1 MRLKYQMRGLGIG
14 VIVTAILMGVSTGH
28 GIPLTDAEIRA
39 RASELGMVDS
49 NSLKLT
55 DVEAVS
61 TPKPDGKQE
70 GSSEPEGD
78 GVLPRSDGGEPEGD
92 GVLSG
97 SDGGEPEG
105 DGILSGS
112 DGSEPEGDGVLSGS
126 DGGEPEGDG
135 VLSGSDGSG
144 DGEDGMGTQKSDSAG
159 TEDGD
164 VPAFASPKEGMITV
178 EIEEGMDSYTISVIL
193 EEAGL
198 IEKAYDFDQY
208 LCNNLYS
215 RKIVNGTYHI
225 PAGISQEELAK
236 IITRE
241 K

>member
-78 GVLPRSDGGEPEGD
+78 GVL
-92 GVLSG
+92 
-97 SDGGEPEG
+97 
-105 DGILSGS
+105 
-112 DGSEPEGDGVLSGS
+112 SGS

-135 VLSGSDGSG
+135 VLSGSDGSEN
-144 DGEDGMGTQKSDSAG
+144 GEDGTGTQKPDSAG

>member
-1 MRLKYQMRGLGIG
+1 
-14 VIVTAILMGVSTGH
+14 
-28 GIPLTDAEIRA
+28 
-39 RASELGMVDS
+39 
-49 NSLKLT
+49 
-55 DVEAVS
+55 
-61 TPKPDGKQE
+61 
-70 GSSEPEGD
+70 
-78 GVLPRSDGGEPEGD
+78 
-92 GVLSG
+92 
-97 SDGGEPEG
+97 
-105 DGILSGS
+105 SGS

-126 DGGEPEGDG
+126 DGSATEGDG
-135 VLSGSDGSG
+135 VLSGSDGGEPEGNGALPGSDGSG